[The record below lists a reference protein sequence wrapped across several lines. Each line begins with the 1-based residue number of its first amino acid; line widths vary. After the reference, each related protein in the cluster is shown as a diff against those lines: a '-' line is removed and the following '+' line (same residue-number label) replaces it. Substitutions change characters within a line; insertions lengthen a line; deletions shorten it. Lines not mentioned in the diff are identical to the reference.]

1 VIKTIPVANMAE
13 EKTAEKLET
22 PKILKAKAV
31 NQRGRG
37 VLSKA
42 GAPEKVRVQKD
53 LDSKISFA
61 FWA

>member
-1 VIKTIPVANMAE
+1 MLN
-13 EKTAEKLET
+13 
-22 PKILKAKAV
+22 AKAV

-42 GAPEKVRVQKD
+42 GAPEKVMIQKD
-53 LDSKISFA
+53 PDSKISFA